1 MAKPQEESDVWRIL
15 LFGRCGTEL
24 LLLRS
29 PSGFRLPE
37 LRVPRCQRIAPNLN
51 AEAKRLWKLDTVCLL
66 PLLVSQVDPTAGD
79 SKYHVMELYRPEDLA
94 RIAPDFLQLSAV
106 NEDSFADKRDYLAVR
121 QRMGVEGAGRGEAR
135 SGPFSA
141 FGAFG
146 RISAWVEEQ
155 LRPLGVRLDG
165 EIRQLQATASFALI
179 RFKTNRGAVWF
190 KAVGEPNLRE
200 LPITGLLAA
209 QLPQYVPDW
218 VAAKAEW
225 NAWLTAEAPG
235 QGLFESSDP
244 AIWCRAAEFL
254 AEMQIASLPH
264 TADLLAAG
272 AHDVRS
278 EKLLDLVDPFFS
290 VMEDTMRA
298 QTKITAP
305 RLGRQE
311 IGTVREQITEAL
323 HKLEEARIP
332 DALNHLDLNPC
343 NVVISAGRC
352 SFLDWAQAAI
362 GNPFFS
368 IEYLRQQF
376 LQVFPGRIE
385 AGRDFY
391 NSYVNRW
398 KPILADNT
406 ADDLSHLVPLTA
418 AFVFAS
424 SALRWQD
431 PNLSRRPEVA
441 GFLRSLVRRMH
452 LESEQL
458 RISRVA

>member
-1 MAKPQEESDVWRIL
+1 MAKPQEQTDVWRIL

-24 LLLRS
+24 LLLRT

-66 PLLVSQVDPTAGD
+66 PLPVPQVDPAAGD
-79 SKYHVMELYRPEDLA
+79 IRYHVMELYRPEDLA

-106 NEDSFADKRDYLAVR
+106 REDSFADKRDYLAVR
-121 QRMGVEGAGRGEAR
+121 QRMGVEGAGPREAR
-135 SGPFSA
+135 RGPFSA

-155 LRPLGVRLDG
+155 LRPLGLRLEGD
-165 EIRQLQATASFALI
+165 IRQLQATASFALI
-179 RFKTNRGAVWF
+179 RFATNRGAVWF

-209 QLPQYVPDW
+209 RLPQYVPDW
-218 VAAKAEW
+218 LAAKAEW
-225 NAWLTAEAPG
+225 NAWLTLEARG

-244 AIWCRAAEFL
+244 VVWCRAAEFL

-272 AHDVRS
+272 AQDVRYQ
-278 EKLLDLVDPFFS
+278 KLLDRVDPFFS
-290 VMEDTMRA
+290 VMQDTMQA
-298 QTKITAP
+298 QTKNTAP
-305 RLGRQE
+305 RLARQE
-311 IGTVREQITEAL
+311 IGSVREQITEAL

-343 NVVISAGRC
+343 NVVISAEKC
-352 SFLDWAQAAI
+352 SFLDWAQAAV

-376 LQVFPGRIE
+376 LQVFPGRME
-385 AGRDFY
+385 AETEFN
-391 NSYVNRW
+391 NSYLNRW
-398 KPILADNT
+398 KPILAGN
-406 ADDLSHLVPLTA
+406 AAPELSHLVGLTA

-424 SALRWQD
+424 SVLPWQD
-431 PNLSRRPEVA
+431 PILCSRPELA
-441 GFLRSLVRRMH
+441 GFLRSLLRRMH

-458 RISRVA
+458 KTSRVA